1 MTNLKRR
8 IIGVFAAVCLALAL
22 IQAPALAAD
31 YSDMPQE
38 GSWSYAALTA
48 AVENGLLQGNDGL
61 LRPDAALSRAEMAT
75 ILVRTFGAQKEA
87 GLSFTD
93 VPAGA
98 WYASDVA
105 KAVQMGAFQ
114 GSGDLMRPNAAISR
128 QEAFTV
134 LARVLCLEDGD
145 VSVLTAFSDSGQVA
159 DWAAPSLA
167 ALVSGGYVQG
177 SGGALNPQANIK
189 RSEFAKVMYDLVKSY
204 ITEAGV
210 YTTLPAGNTV
220 IRTAGVTLKGLTVE
234 GDLIVG
240 DSVGSGGVTLD
251 GVTVTGR
258 VLIRGGSEEAVVMTG
273 GSSAGSVVVW
283 DGGSADEGGSTDE
296 GGTATEG
303 ETVTVTT
310 AEEFTAALAD
320 PNCAAITVSGWVEIN
335 GGSYTINK
343 PLTTGGSKN
352 ALVFINAQ
360 VTNESTITV
369 LPYDDPKVEDSGLFV
384 LYGDTME
391 GSAFYNRGTVNI
403 QNYSYVAIQADRVE
417 NTGTIHNEGD
427 LFLFGKEEVVNR
439 GTMNNLSGSGL
450 YCSVLNGPGGLVGG
464 GDVINAEGGTFTIGG
479 YLAMSWGDGRT
490 FTNAGT
496 MEITGQMTEIMCPMV
511 NSGTLTLK
519 SSLDDYSS
527 LNVYSVEGSDGNK
540 HEGSLTNTG
549 TITVAG
555 QNMNLE
561 IGTDYYYQNE
571 ENGEW
576 IHVSNAGTLTN
587 SGTIQ
592 VTGQGVRLV
601 VQSEGSRITNTGAIA
616 VTGPGEILAR
626 ANGTLD
632 NQGEITFSS
641 SDANFHIGMS
651 GYDEERETQVN
662 DVGIVTNSGIITV
675 KDSAWLCVQAEGSS
689 LTNTAGGTITLDS
702 SDMGVFTN
710 GVLDNA
716 GTITLSSAG
725 LDVGEN
731 WINEE
736 TGEEAHSAGTMTNSG
751 AVTIGADAGIYIH
764 YAGSSLTN
772 SGTITVQAGG
782 GFGVDE
788 EAAFEGNEVI
798 DENLPEAQEGQGA

>member
-1 MTNLKRR
+1 MTNLKRKL
-8 IIGVFAAVCLALAL
+8 ISVIAAVCLALAL

-48 AVENGLLQGNDGL
+48 AVDNGLLQGNDGL
-61 LRPDAALSRAEMAT
+61 LRPDAPLSRAEMAT

-98 WYASDVA
+98 WYASNVA

-296 GGTATEG
+296 GGTVTEG

-310 AEEFTAALAD
+310 AEEFIAALAD
-320 PNCAAITVSGWVEIN
+320 PNCAAITVSGWIEIH

-352 ALVFINAQ
+352 ALVFYDAQ

-384 LYGDTME
+384 HFGDTTE
-391 GSAFYNRGTVNI
+391 ESEFYNRGTVNI
-403 QNYSYVAIQADRVE
+403 QYYSYVSIQANRAE

-427 LFLFGKEEVVNR
+427 LSLFGKEEVVNR

-450 YCSVLNGPGGLVGG
+450 YCSVLNGPDGLVGG
-464 GDVINAEGGTFTIGG
+464 GDVINAEGGTFTSSG
-479 YLAMSWGDGRT
+479 YFVMSWGDGRT

-496 MEITGQMTEIMCPMV
+496 MEISGQTTEIMCPMV
-511 NSGTLTLK
+511 NSGTLTLEN
-519 SSLDDYSS
+519 S

-540 HEGSLTNTG
+540 PEGSLTNTG
-549 TITVAG
+549 TITVTGRDMDLA
-555 QNMNLE
+555 

-576 IHVSNAGTLTN
+576 VHVANTGTLTNSGKITISGEGVRLNVQGAGSQAANTDAGTITVSDGGQIFLRANGAMANQGNISLSSDAEFLVGNFWYNEELKQDVYDVGTLTN
-587 SGTIQ
+587 SGTISLS
-592 VTGQGVRLV
+592 GSYL
-601 VQSEGSRITNTGAIA
+601 SIHCEGSA
-616 VTGPGEILAR
+616 
-626 ANGTLD
+626 
-632 NQGEITFSS
+632 
-641 SDANFHIGMS
+641 
-651 GYDEERETQVN
+651 
-662 DVGIVTNSGIITV
+662 
-675 KDSAWLCVQAEGSS
+675 
-689 LTNTAGGTITLDS
+689 LTNEADGTITLDS
-702 SDMGVFTN
+702 SGMGVSNDGTIN
-710 GVLDNA
+710 NA
-716 GTITLSSAG
+716 GTITLSAITN
-725 LDVGEN
+725 LDVGED
-731 WINEE
+731 WVNEE
-736 TGEEAHSAGTMTNSG
+736 TGEEAHSAGAMTNSG
-751 AVTIGADAGIYIH
+751 TVTIGADGGLYIH

-772 SGTITVQAGG
+772 SGTITVQVGG
-782 GFGVDE
+782 GFGMDE
-788 EAAFEGNEVI
+788 EAAFKGNEVI
-798 DENLPEAQEGQGA
+798 DENLPEAQEDQGA